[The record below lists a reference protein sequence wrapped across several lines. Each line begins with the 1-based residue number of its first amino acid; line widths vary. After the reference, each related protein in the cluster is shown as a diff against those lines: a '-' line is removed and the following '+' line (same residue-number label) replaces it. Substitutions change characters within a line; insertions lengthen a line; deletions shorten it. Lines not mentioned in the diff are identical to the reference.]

1 MSSTTQPHP
10 YDTRYKHN
18 IRPSLRV
25 QKRKPP
31 DKRASKRKGKGS
43 RRLDDRQVISQEPL
57 EIVSDAPSP
66 SPFSLGDNAA
76 SPLNANNNGEVV
88 NYNDNDNDI
97 DIDMEAE
104 VEVEGVGEDEDVDA
118 DADAEA
124 GAGVDPEGDP
134 ETTIYE
140 DNPQPVDYGHAPG

>member
-43 RRLDDRQVISQEPL
+43 HRSDDRQVISQEPL

-66 SPFSLGDNAA
+66 SPLSLGDNAA
-76 SPLNANNNGEVV
+76 SPLNANNNGEVD
-88 NYNDNDNDI
+88 NYNDNDI

-104 VEVEGVGEDEDVDA
+104 VEVDEVEEDA
-118 DADAEA
+118 DAEAEA

-134 ETTIYE
+134 ETTIYD